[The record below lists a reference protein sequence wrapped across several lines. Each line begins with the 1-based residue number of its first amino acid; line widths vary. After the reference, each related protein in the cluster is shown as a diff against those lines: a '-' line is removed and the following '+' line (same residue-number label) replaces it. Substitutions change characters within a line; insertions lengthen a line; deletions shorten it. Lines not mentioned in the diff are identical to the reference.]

1 MRRFLNRITGP
12 GAFRPLAVIT
22 LIALYVNI
30 VSGALVRV
38 TNSGLGCP
46 DWPLC
51 NGKPTPAFQFHTL
64 IEFTNRVLALI
75 VIIVAV
81 LFAITAYRTVRRVHR
96 WRWRGALWIGILTF
110 AQGPLGGITVLVGL
124 HPIAVM
130 SHFLLA
136 IIVLLISVVLV
147 LETFGIA
154 GGWTPRPA
162 GWVPWAGIV
171 AALWAMAT
179 IISGGVATM
188 SGTHP
193 GSDHVPRLWNLLD
206 AVYVHVRV
214 AASFIVVIAIL
225 LILLSR
231 VVHPPRAVTRLA
243 WALVLAVTA
252 QVIVGEWQW
261 RTQLPWYLTLLHV
274 AIGSLAIALA
284 GGFGWVLAVSRRDA
298 PAPTD

>member
-1 MRRFLNRITGP
+1 MRTLPSRLTGP
-12 GAFRPLAVIT
+12 GAFRPLAVVT

-64 IEFTNRVLALI
+64 IEFSNRVLALI

-81 LFAITAYRTVRRVHR
+81 LFAITAFRSVRRTSR
-96 WRWRGALWIGILTF
+96 WLWRGALWIGILTF

-136 IIVLLISVVLV
+136 IIVLLISVVIV
-147 LETFGIA
+147 LETFGI
-154 GGWTPRPA
+154 GVGWRPRPA
-162 GWVPWAGIV
+162 GWLPWAGV
-171 AALWAMAT
+171 LAALWAWAT

-206 AVYVHVRV
+206 AVYIHVRV
-214 AASFIVVIAIL
+214 AASFIVFIAIL
-225 LILLSR
+225 LIVLSR
-231 VVHPPRAVTRLA
+231 VVHPPRAVQRLA
-243 WALVLAVTA
+243 WALVIAVTA

-274 AIGSLAIALA
+274 AIGSAAIGIA
-284 GGFGWVLAVSRRDA
+284 GAFGWTLIASRREA
-298 PAPTD
+298 PPATD

>member
-1 MRRFLNRITGP
+1 MREFLSRLTGP
-12 GAFRPLAVIT
+12 GAFRPLAVVA

-51 NGKPTPAFQFHTL
+51 NGRPTPAFQFNTL

-75 VIIVAV
+75 VIIIAV
-81 LFAITAYRTVRRVHR
+81 LFAITAYRSVRRSSR
-96 WRWRGALWIGILTF
+96 WLWRGALWIGILTF
-110 AQGPLGGITVLVGL
+110 AQGPLGGITVLVNL

-136 IIVLLISVVLV
+136 IVVLLISVVIV
-147 LETFGIA
+147 LETFGLT
-154 GGWTPRPA
+154 GGWSPRPA
-162 GWVPWAGIV
+162 GWLPWTGV
-171 AALWAMAT
+171 LAALWAWAT

-193 GSDHVPRLWNLLD
+193 GSDNVPRLWNLLD

-214 AASFIVVIAIL
+214 AASFIVFIAVL
-225 LILLSR
+225 LIVLSR
-231 VVHPPRAVTRLA
+231 VVRAPKPVTTIA
-243 WALVLAVTA
+243 WALVLAITA
-252 QVIVGEWQW
+252 QVVIGEWQW

-274 AIGSLAIALA
+274 AVGSAAIALA
-284 GGFGWVLAVSRRDA
+284 GGFGWLLIVSRREA
-298 PAPTD
+298 PATTD